1 MKRVLSM
8 LVENKPGAL
17 ARVVGLFHQRGYNIE
32 SLNVAPVDDGS
43 YSRLTV
49 ATRGTESA
57 VEQIMKQ
64 INKLIDIIKVADLTE
79 GDHHELELALIKI
92 SKVVDLTSMKKI
104 IKPLNGKILKND
116 STDNTHGQTHT
127 AQPQA
132 HTPGRNRTRT
142 YGPRSRLPGT
152 RQPRSY
158 HGGATAGESGRERS
172 TQLTTQRHGSGRS
185 ASRRGTECMRGFCRT
200 PLKTG

>member
-79 GDHHELELALIKI
+79 GDHHELELALIKLNKLKNI
-92 SKVVDLTSMKKI
+92 SNLKNIIKEFNGKI
-104 IKPLNGKILKND
+104 IK
-116 STDNTHGQTHT
+116 TDNLTCVISVTGTSIDI
-127 AQPQA
+127 
-132 HTPGRNRTRT
+132 NNLLKSLKK
-142 YGPRSRLPGT
+142 YKIIEIVRSGSIGL
-152 RQPRSY
+152 
-158 HGGATAGESGRERS
+158 HESQK
-172 TQLTTQRHGSGRS
+172 TLTI
-185 ASRRGTECMRGFCRT
+185 
-200 PLKTG
+200 

>member
-1 MKRVLSM
+1 MKRVLAM

-79 GDHHELELALIKI
+79 GDHHELELALIKVSKIKDI
-92 SKVVDLTSMKKI
+92 SGMKKM
-104 IKPLNGKILKND
+104 IKPLNGKVLKND
-116 STDNTHGQTHT
+116 ESTCVISVTGTSIDIN
-127 AQPQA
+127 
-132 HTPGRNRTRT
+132 NLLKNLKKNKIIEIV
-142 YGPRSRLPGT
+142 RSGSIGL
-152 RQPRSY
+152 
-158 HGGATAGESGRERS
+158 HESS
-172 TQLTTQRHGSGRS
+172 KTLTI
-185 ASRRGTECMRGFCRT
+185 
-200 PLKTG
+200 

>member
-1 MKRVLSM
+1 MKRVLAM

-79 GDHHELELALIKI
+79 GDHHELELALIKV
-92 SKVVDLTSMKKI
+92 SKVKDISGMKKM
-104 IKPLNGKILKND
+104 IKPLNGKVLKND
-116 STDNTHGQTHT
+116 ESTCVI
-127 AQPQA
+127 
-132 HTPGRNRTRT
+132 
-142 YGPRSRLPGT
+142 SV
-152 RQPRSY
+152 
-158 HGGATAGESGRERS
+158 
-172 TQLTTQRHGSGRS
+172 
-185 ASRRGTECMRGFCRT
+185 
-200 PLKTG
+200 TGLSLIHI

>member
-1 MKRVLSM
+1 VVSKGKKSMKRVLSM

-79 GDHHELELALIKI
+79 GDHHELELALIKLNKLKNI
-92 SKVVDLTSMKKI
+92 SNLKNIIKEFNGKI
-104 IKPLNGKILKND
+104 IK
-116 STDNTHGQTHT
+116 TDNSTCVISVTGTSIDI
-127 AQPQA
+127 
-132 HTPGRNRTRT
+132 NNLLKSLKK
-142 YGPRSRLPGT
+142 YKIIEIVRSGSIGL
-152 RQPRSY
+152 
-158 HGGATAGESGRERS
+158 HESQK
-172 TQLTTQRHGSGRS
+172 TLTI
-185 ASRRGTECMRGFCRT
+185 
-200 PLKTG
+200 

>member
-1 MKRVLSM
+1 MKRVLAM

-49 ATRGTESA
+49 TTRGSESA

-79 GDHHELELALIKI
+79 GDHHELELALIKVNKVADII
-92 SKVVDLTSMKKI
+92 SLKKI
-104 IKPLNGKILKND
+104 IKPLDGKILKNTD
-116 STDNTHGQTHT
+116 SDCVISITGTSIDINQLLKNLKKYKIIETV
-127 AQPQA
+127 
-132 HTPGRNRTRT
+132 RT
-142 YGPRSRLPGT
+142 GT
-152 RQPRSY
+152 IGL
-158 HGGATAGESGRERS
+158 HESQK
-172 TQLTTQRHGSGRS
+172 TLTI
-185 ASRRGTECMRGFCRT
+185 
-200 PLKTG
+200 

>member
-79 GDHHELELALIKI
+79 GDHHELELAIIKLNKLKNI
-92 SKVVDLTSMKKI
+92 SNLKKI
-104 IKPLNGKILKND
+104 IKEFNGKIIK
-116 STDNTHGQTHT
+116 TDNSTCVISVTGTSIDINNLLKSLK
-127 AQPQA
+127 
-132 HTPGRNRTRT
+132 R
-142 YGPRSRLPGT
+142 YKIIEIVRSGSIGL
-152 RQPRSY
+152 
-158 HGGATAGESGRERS
+158 HESQK
-172 TQLTTQRHGSGRS
+172 TLTI
-185 ASRRGTECMRGFCRT
+185 
-200 PLKTG
+200 

>member
-1 MKRVLSM
+1 MKRVLAM

-49 ATRGTESA
+49 STRGTESA

-79 GDHHELELALIKI
+79 GEHHELELALIKLGKI
-92 SKVVDLTSMKKI
+92 KDLKSIKKK
-104 IKPLNGKILKND
+104 IKPLNGKVIKND
-116 STDNTHGQTHT
+116 SSSCVLSVTGTSIDINNLIKSLK
-127 AQPQA
+127 
-132 HTPGRNRTRT
+132 RNKIIETV
-142 YGPRSRLPGT
+142 RSGSIGL
-152 RQPRSY
+152 
-158 HGGATAGESGRERS
+158 HESNK
-172 TQLTTQRHGSGRS
+172 TLTI
-185 ASRRGTECMRGFCRT
+185 
-200 PLKTG
+200 

>member
-1 MKRVLSM
+1 MKRVLAM

-49 ATRGTESA
+49 TTRGSESA

-79 GDHHELELALIKI
+79 GDHHELELALIKVNKVADI
-92 SKVVDLTSMKKI
+92 SSLKKI
-104 IKPLNGKILKND
+104 IKPLDGKILKNTD
-116 STDNTHGQTHT
+116 SDCVISITGTSIDINQLLKNLKKYKIIETV
-127 AQPQA
+127 
-132 HTPGRNRTRT
+132 RT
-142 YGPRSRLPGT
+142 GT
-152 RQPRSY
+152 IGL
-158 HGGATAGESGRERS
+158 HESQK
-172 TQLTTQRHGSGRS
+172 TLT
-185 ASRRGTECMRGFCRT
+185 
-200 PLKTG
+200 L

>member
-1 MKRVLSM
+1 MKRVLAM

-32 SLNVAPVDDGS
+32 SLNVAPVHDGS

-104 IKPLNGKILKND
+104 IKPLNGKKQKND
-116 STDNTHGQTHT
+116 STTCVISVTQVV
-127 AQPQA
+127 
-132 HTPGRNRTRT
+132 
-142 YGPRSRLPGT
+142 
-152 RQPRSY
+152 
-158 HGGATAGESGRERS
+158 ESFFRI
-172 TQLTTQRHGSGRS
+172 
-185 ASRRGTECMRGFCRT
+185 F
-200 PLKTG
+200 P

>member
-64 INKLIDIIKVADLTE
+64 INKLIDIIKVAESGINKSSEILSVKKN
-79 GDHHELELALIKI
+79 GYQMALIG
-92 SKVVDLTSMKKI
+92 SALMK
-104 IKPLNGKILKND
+104 
-116 STDNTHGQTHT
+116 S
-127 AQPQA
+127 AQPELMI
-132 HTPGRNRTRT
+132 
-142 YGPRSRLPGT
+142 S
-152 RQPRSY
+152 
-158 HGGATAGESGRERS
+158 E
-172 TQLTTQRHGSGRS
+172 
-185 ASRRGTECMRGFCRT
+185 
-200 PLKTG
+200 

>member
-1 MKRVLSM
+1 MKRVLAM
-8 LVENKPGAL
+8 LVENKQGAL

-79 GDHHELELALIKI
+79 GDHHELELALIKVLKVKDI
-92 SKVVDLTSMKKI
+92 SGMKKM
-104 IKPLNGKILKND
+104 IKPLNGKVLKND
-116 STDNTHGQTHT
+116 ESTCVISVTGTSIDIN
-127 AQPQA
+127 
-132 HTPGRNRTRT
+132 NLLKNLKKNKIIEIV
-142 YGPRSRLPGT
+142 RSGSIGL
-152 RQPRSY
+152 
-158 HGGATAGESGRERS
+158 HESS
-172 TQLTTQRHGSGRS
+172 KTLTI
-185 ASRRGTECMRGFCRT
+185 
-200 PLKTG
+200 

>member
-1 MKRVLSM
+1 MKRVLAM

-79 GDHHELELALIKI
+79 GDHHELELALIKV
-92 SKVVDLTSMKKI
+92 SKVKDISGMKKM
-104 IKPLNGKILKND
+104 IKPLNGKVLKND
-116 STDNTHGQTHT
+116 ESTCVISVTGTSIAVSYTHLT
-127 AQPQA
+127 
-132 HTPGRNRTRT
+132 
-142 YGPRSRLPGT
+142 LPT
-152 RQPRSY
+152 I
-158 HGGATAGESGRERS
+158 
-172 TQLTTQRHGSGRS
+172 L
-185 ASRRGTECMRGFCRT
+185 
-200 PLKTG
+200 LV

>member
-1 MKRVLSM
+1 MKRVLAM

-79 GDHHELELALIKI
+79 GDHHELELALIKV
-92 SKVVDLTSMKKI
+92 SKVKDISGMKKM
-104 IKPLNGKILKND
+104 IKPLNGKVLKND
-116 STDNTHGQTHT
+116 ESTCVISVTGTSIDINNLS
-127 AQPQA
+127 
-132 HTPGRNRTRT
+132 PGIYQVEIIDEKNR
-142 YGPRSRLPGT
+142 YFGKFS
-152 RQPRSY
+152 
-158 HGGATAGESGRERS
+158 
-172 TQLTTQRHGSGRS
+172 
-185 ASRRGTECMRGFCRT
+185 
-200 PLKTG
+200 KK

>member
-1 MKRVLSM
+1 MKRVLAM

-49 ATRGTESA
+49 TTRGSESA

-79 GDHHELELALIKI
+79 GDHHELELALIKVNKVADI
-92 SKVVDLTSMKKI
+92 SSLKKI
-104 IKPLNGKILKND
+104 IKPLDGKILKNTD
-116 STDNTHGQTHT
+116 SDCVISITGTSIYINQLLKNLKKYKIIETV
-127 AQPQA
+127 
-132 HTPGRNRTRT
+132 RT
-142 YGPRSRLPGT
+142 GT
-152 RQPRSY
+152 IGL
-158 HGGATAGESGRERS
+158 HESQK
-172 TQLTTQRHGSGRS
+172 TLTI
-185 ASRRGTECMRGFCRT
+185 
-200 PLKTG
+200 

>member
-1 MKRVLSM
+1 MKRVLAM

-49 ATRGTESA
+49 TTRGSESA

-79 GDHHELELALIKI
+79 GDHHELELALIKVNKVADI
-92 SKVVDLTSMKKI
+92 SSLKKI
-104 IKPLNGKILKND
+104 IKPLDGKILKNTD
-116 STDNTHGQTHT
+116 SDCVISITGTSIDINQLLKNLKKYKIIETV
-127 AQPQA
+127 
-132 HTPGRNRTRT
+132 RT
-142 YGPRSRLPGT
+142 GT
-152 RQPRSY
+152 IGL
-158 HGGATAGESGRERS
+158 HESQK
-172 TQLTTQRHGSGRS
+172 TLTI
-185 ASRRGTECMRGFCRT
+185 
-200 PLKTG
+200 

>member
-1 MKRVLSM
+1 MKRVLAM

-32 SLNVAPVDDGS
+32 SLNVAPVHDGS

-116 STDNTHGQTHT
+116 STTCVISVIGTSIDINNLL
-127 AQPQA
+127 
-132 HTPGRNRTRT
+132 RNLKKNKVIEIV
-142 YGPRSRLPGT
+142 RSGSLGL
-152 RQPRSY
+152 
-158 HGGATAGESGRERS
+158 HESNK
-172 TQLTTQRHGSGRS
+172 TLTI
-185 ASRRGTECMRGFCRT
+185 
-200 PLKTG
+200 

>member
-1 MKRVLSM
+1 MKRVLAM

-49 ATRGTESA
+49 STRGTESA

-79 GDHHELELALIKI
+79 GEHHELELALIKLGKI
-92 SKVVDLTSMKKI
+92 KDLKSIKKKI
-104 IKPLNGKILKND
+104 KPFNGKVIKND
-116 STDNTHGQTHT
+116 SSSCVLSVTGTSIDINNLIKSLK
-127 AQPQA
+127 
-132 HTPGRNRTRT
+132 RNKIIETV
-142 YGPRSRLPGT
+142 RSGSIGL
-152 RQPRSY
+152 
-158 HGGATAGESGRERS
+158 HESNK
-172 TQLTTQRHGSGRS
+172 TLTI
-185 ASRRGTECMRGFCRT
+185 
-200 PLKTG
+200 

>member
-1 MKRVLSM
+1 MAKAKSAYSIPTKKGKLDTHIFV
-8 LVENKPGAL
+8 VWVDNEAGVL

-49 ATRGTESA
+49 TTRGTESA

-92 SKVVDLTSMKKI
+92 SKVNDLNSIKKG
-104 IKPLNGKILKND
+104 IKSLNGKVLKND
-116 STDNTHGQTHT
+116 ETTCVISVTGTSIDIN
-127 AQPQA
+127 
-132 HTPGRNRTRT
+132 NLLKNLKKNKIIEIV
-142 YGPRSRLPGT
+142 RSGSIGL
-152 RQPRSY
+152 
-158 HGGATAGESGRERS
+158 HESNK
-172 TQLTTQRHGSGRS
+172 TLTI
-185 ASRRGTECMRGFCRT
+185 
-200 PLKTG
+200 

>member
-79 GDHHELELALIKI
+79 GDHHELELALIKLSKLKNI
-92 SKVVDLTSMKKI
+92 SNLKKI
-104 IKPLNGKILKND
+104 IKEFNGKIIK
-116 STDNTHGQTHT
+116 TDNSTCVISVTGTSIDINNLLKSLK
-127 AQPQA
+127 
-132 HTPGRNRTRT
+132 R
-142 YGPRSRLPGT
+142 YKIIEIVRSGSIGL
-152 RQPRSY
+152 
-158 HGGATAGESGRERS
+158 HESQK
-172 TQLTTQRHGSGRS
+172 TLTI
-185 ASRRGTECMRGFCRT
+185 
-200 PLKTG
+200 

>member
-1 MKRVLSM
+1 MKRIISIL
-8 LVENKPGAL
+8 LENKPGAL

-79 GDHHELELALIKI
+79 GDHHELELALIKV
-92 SKVVDLTSMKKI
+92 SKVKDISGMKKM
-104 IKPLNGKILKND
+104 IKPLNGKVLKND
-116 STDNTHGQTHT
+116 ESTCVISVTGTSIDIN
-127 AQPQA
+127 
-132 HTPGRNRTRT
+132 NLLKNLKKNKIIEIV
-142 YGPRSRLPGT
+142 RSGSIGL
-152 RQPRSY
+152 
-158 HGGATAGESGRERS
+158 HESS
-172 TQLTTQRHGSGRS
+172 KTLTI
-185 ASRRGTECMRGFCRT
+185 
-200 PLKTG
+200 

>member
-79 GDHHELELALIKI
+79 GEHHELELALIKLNKLKSTI
-92 SKVVDLTSMKKI
+92 NLKKI
-104 IKPLNGKILKND
+104 IKDLNGKILKND
-116 STDNTHGQTHT
+116 NHT
-127 AQPQA
+127 CVISV
-132 HTPGRNRTRT
+132 T
-142 YGPRSRLPGT
+142 GT
-152 RQPRSY
+152 SIDINN
-158 HGGATAGESGRERS
+158 
-172 TQLTTQRHGSGRS
+172 L
-185 ASRRGTECMRGFCRT
+185 
-200 PLKTG
+200 LKSLKKYKIIVAV

>member
-1 MKRVLSM
+1 MKRVLAM

-49 ATRGTESA
+49 TTRGSESA

-79 GDHHELELALIKI
+79 GDHHELELALIKL
-92 SKVVDLTSMKKI
+92 SKVADISSLKKI
-104 IKPLNGKILKND
+104 IKPLDGKILKNTD
-116 STDNTHGQTHT
+116 SDCVISITGTSIDINQLLKNLKKYKIIETV
-127 AQPQA
+127 
-132 HTPGRNRTRT
+132 RT
-142 YGPRSRLPGT
+142 GT
-152 RQPRSY
+152 IGL
-158 HGGATAGESGRERS
+158 HESQK
-172 TQLTTQRHGSGRS
+172 TLTI
-185 ASRRGTECMRGFCRT
+185 
-200 PLKTG
+200 

>member
-79 GDHHELELALIKI
+79 GDHHELELALIKLNKLKNI
-92 SKVVDLTSMKKI
+92 IKEFNGKI
-104 IKPLNGKILKND
+104 IK
-116 STDNTHGQTHT
+116 TDNSTCVISVTGTSIDI
-127 AQPQA
+127 
-132 HTPGRNRTRT
+132 NNLLKSLKK
-142 YGPRSRLPGT
+142 YKIIEIVRSGSIGL
-152 RQPRSY
+152 
-158 HGGATAGESGRERS
+158 HESQK
-172 TQLTTQRHGSGRS
+172 TLTI
-185 ASRRGTECMRGFCRT
+185 
-200 PLKTG
+200 

>member
-79 GDHHELELALIKI
+79 GDHHELELALIKLNKLKNI
-92 SKVVDLTSMKKI
+92 SNLKKI
-104 IKPLNGKILKND
+104 IKEFNGKIIK
-116 STDNTHGQTHT
+116 TDNATCVISVTGTSIDINNLLKSLK
-127 AQPQA
+127 
-132 HTPGRNRTRT
+132 R
-142 YGPRSRLPGT
+142 YKIIEIVRSGT
-152 RQPRSY
+152 IGL
-158 HGGATAGESGRERS
+158 HESQK
-172 TQLTTQRHGSGRS
+172 TLTI
-185 ASRRGTECMRGFCRT
+185 
-200 PLKTG
+200 

>member
-1 MKRVLSM
+1 MKRVLAM

-49 ATRGTESA
+49 STRGTESA

-79 GDHHELELALIKI
+79 GEHHELELALIKLGKI
-92 SKVVDLTSMKKI
+92 KDLKSIKKKI
-104 IKPLNGKILKND
+104 KPFNGKVIKND
-116 STDNTHGQTHT
+116 SSSCVLSVTGTSIDINNLIKSLK
-127 AQPQA
+127 
-132 HTPGRNRTRT
+132 RNKIIETV
-142 YGPRSRLPGT
+142 RSGSIGL
-152 RQPRSY
+152 
-158 HGGATAGESGRERS
+158 HESS
-172 TQLTTQRHGSGRS
+172 KTLTI
-185 ASRRGTECMRGFCRT
+185 
-200 PLKTG
+200 

>member
-79 GDHHELELALIKI
+79 GDHHELELALIKLNKLKNI
-92 SKVVDLTSMKKI
+92 SNLKKI
-104 IKPLNGKILKND
+104 IKEFNGKIIK
-116 STDNTHGQTHT
+116 TDNATCVISVTGTSIDINNLLKSLK
-127 AQPQA
+127 
-132 HTPGRNRTRT
+132 R
-142 YGPRSRLPGT
+142 YKIIEIVRSGSIGL
-152 RQPRSY
+152 
-158 HGGATAGESGRERS
+158 HESQK
-172 TQLTTQRHGSGRS
+172 TLTI
-185 ASRRGTECMRGFCRT
+185 
-200 PLKTG
+200 